1 MPQNQIFHVNWVYGE
16 TKNVNIFWGMLHI
29 GQSEAEIKEQIHT
42 TTAWNSSSQ
51 ANRNQQNAMSVF
63 TLSYHKLQ
71 SYLNL
76 KPSALES
83 KREVI
88 TKLNLNVPI
97 KKKIRE
103 TSILKILFTTLR
115 KTETWI
121 LIHWDS
127 HTQLH
132 GGPFQY
138 FGIMKVCGKDPTC
151 NMAFGS
157 LSHMRF

>member
-1 MPQNQIFHVNWVYGE
+1 
-16 TKNVNIFWGMLHI
+16 
-29 GQSEAEIKEQIHT
+29 
-42 TTAWNSSSQ
+42 
-51 ANRNQQNAMSVF
+51 MSVF

-97 KKKIRE
+97 KKNRE

-115 KTETWI
+115 KTET
-121 LIHWDS
+121 
-127 HTQLH
+127 
-132 GGPFQY
+132 
-138 FGIMKVCGKDPTC
+138 
-151 NMAFGS
+151 
-157 LSHMRF
+157 